1 MRIAVPRRRRTP
13 DGERRVDHPVL
24 IHPLDV
30 PSARR
35 SEPKEEKDGVAVAEP
50 DVVAERGRRLH
61 VGVAE
66 LRCHAA
72 AEPGAAE
79 LAQEDL

>member
-1 MRIAVPRRRRTP
+1 MLSLLFA
-13 DGERRVDHPVL
+13 PVL
-24 IHPLDV
+24 ERAACSSTDIFRWRLTANAPRPLDQ
-30 PSARR
+30 
-35 SEPKEEKDGVAVAEP
+35 DGVAVAEP